1 MTDGDAD
8 GNGPDRDGPHALVPR
23 PLTDESDV
31 AVDVVRDAVRVARG
45 EMSDVAFYE
54 KYRDELEDGE
64 SANEEGDDN
73 RVDR

>member
-8 GNGPDRDGPHALVPR
+8 GNGPDHDGPHVLVPR

-54 KYRDELEDGE
+54 KYRNEFEDVE
-64 SANEEGDDN
+64 SAEGEGDDH